1 VSRVLIVDDEPA
13 LVDSVAYA
21 LRKEGF
27 EVDCVADG
35 EGALAAVE
43 RASFDLVLLDLNL
56 PSLSGIEVCRRL
68 RAESAV
74 PIIMLTARDSE
85 LDRVL
90 GLEVGAD
97 DYVPKPF
104 SMAELVGRVRALLRR
119 RDLDRGDVGNRRLVG
134 GLEIDLLR
142 HQAAVDGKQIQLT
155 PSEFKLLAYL
165 AEDPDRVYSR
175 RELMQLLWGSS
186 FVGDER
192 ACDAHVANLRRK
204 IEREPAAPE
213 RLLSV
218 RGVGYKLVPV

>member
-43 RASFDLVLLDLNL
+43 QASFDLVLLDLNL

-97 DYVPKPF
+97 DYVAKPF
-104 SMAELVGRVRALLRR
+104 SMAELVGKRH
-119 RDLDRGDVGNRRLVG
+119 LVG

-142 HQAAVDGKQIQLT
+142 HQAAVDGKEIQLT

-204 IEREPAAPE
+204 IEREPAVPE

-218 RGVGYKLVPV
+218 RGIGYKLVAV